1 MICQFWHSTLYD
13 RGEQVTAGKGYIKGD
28 DIATANK
35 NKYTMLNS
43 DYKFGEVHG
52 IANQIETSEETVQF
66 KHIFNND
73 NGGVVLVAFKEG
85 QKLDTHTAPAEV
97 MVNVLEGEIEFT
109 MLDKVNTL
117 RSGEFLLMGA
127 DVPHSVKAKSDSKM
141 MLIKIRP

>member
-1 MICQFWHSTLYD
+1 
-13 RGEQVTAGKGYIKGD
+13 
-28 DIATANK
+28 
-35 NKYTMLNS
+35 MLNS

-52 IANQIETSEETVQF
+52 IANQIETSEQKVQF

-127 DVPHSVKAKSDSKM
+127 DVPHRVKAKSDSKM